1 MPSNKKT
8 LKQGSRRQVWNG
20 TAEKTSGGLKKE
32 HLMKNERGRIVSIK
46 KCTTMRNS
54 YKGSDDEDEKELPKK
69 EEPKK
74 TEGGFWTSL
83 F

>member
-1 MPSNKKT
+1 MPKKT

-20 TAEKTSGGLKKE
+20 SAEKTAGGLRKDN
-32 HLMKNERGRIVSIK
+32 LMKNERGRIVSIK
-46 KCTTMRNS
+46 KCTTMKKC
-54 YKGSDDEDEKELPKK
+54 YHSDDEDEKSKEPK

-74 TEGGFWTSL
+74 EESKGGFWTKL